1 MCLASEL
8 GIETRWL
15 PVTCPELNPV
25 DHLWRH
31 VKQDVPANEPTPDLD
46 TSVGYACQYI
56 FGLTPQQR
64 LRKAGVLSDTFLLH
78 KVLQEHVKLLLSKY
92 LKLYLSTMG
101 LKGELDCL
109 RRLLSYAHP
118 PKPSGTE

>member
-8 GIETRWL
+8 GIEMRWL
-15 PVTCPELNPV
+15 PVARPESNPV

-31 VKQDVPANEPTPDLD
+31 VKQDVLANKPTPDLD
-46 TSVGYACQYI
+46 ASVGYARQYI

-64 LRKAGVLSDTFLLH
+64 LRKAGVLSDTFWLR

-92 LKLYLSTMG
+92 LKLLGFHPDIYT
-101 LKGELDCL
+101 
-109 RRLLSYAHP
+109 RLITNSRKAP
-118 PKPSGTE
+118 